1 MSIIGALHAAARA
14 YAAAGIPVFPII
26 PGDKIP
32 PSGTNSFYSATTD
45 RDQVDRWWSDNP
57 NYNIAIRLD
66 AMPWGVIDIEPGGFE
81 QWDALVKEYGAVPHT
96 YSVVTPRGGR
106 HLYYEGVLPTSVK
119 KIAKGIHEHV
129 GGIDTRGTGGYVL
142 VPPSVVK
149 GKTYAPEDP
158 AAPMPDWINVAPMPA
173 WLPKH
178 PALLKP
184 ENVAKAAAFGAP
196 VPAIHLD
203 GLLRLINPACDR
215 DTWRDVVA
223 ALANVDCPD
232 NDTRR
237 LAHWWSEGFYHG
249 GVTPYNYDGPDAVDQ
264 VYDTMPPKADG
275 VGYGTILH
283 HARQGGYEG
292 PSAVD
297 LRGPAAE
304 VFAHALSSSQD
315 EPPQPVPTNPFRLM
329 RVEELQKLPPPEWR
343 IDGIIPGG
351 QVTVIVAETGHYKT
365 FLALDMCMSVSMGIP
380 FADKQTKQGKT
391 VYAAGEGRISMA
403 HQRAPAWWMVKGVER
418 TPEFTIT
425 PLPRIADLTQGKQF
439 IEAIREDLAPGQ
451 NVGMIVID
459 TYARSIVGMVE
470 NDSDTSGA
478 FGGFAERLIH
488 EFPGAAVVVL
498 AHFGKNKSLGAR
510 GSNALRA
517 NMDTYIEMESNTE
530 KKIVDFHIG
539 QHRDAEDGQ
548 HLFFKGSP
556 VLDSLYFSPITEQDA
571 RKALASDDELS
582 GPKVGGALRSLQA
595 VGISKAVTTIVLAQH
610 LCPQQPEQ
618 SHEDWQK
625 QVTRVSRELGK
636 LSRTR
641 LAGYCEKDGNVLLW
655 FLPG

>member
-1 MSIIGALHAAARA
+1 
-14 YAAAGIPVFPII
+14 
-26 PGDKIP
+26 
-32 PSGTNSFYSATTD
+32 
-45 RDQVDRWWSDNP
+45 
-57 NYNIAIRLD
+57 
-66 AMPWGVIDIEPGGFE
+66 
-81 QWDALVKEYGAVPHT
+81 
-96 YSVVTPRGGR
+96 
-106 HLYYEGVLPTSVK
+106 
-119 KIAKGIHEHV
+119 
-129 GGIDTRGTGGYVL
+129 
-142 VPPSVVK
+142 
-149 GKTYAPEDP
+149 
-158 AAPMPDWINVAPMPA
+158 
-173 WLPKH
+173 
-178 PALLKP
+178 
-184 ENVAKAAAFGAP
+184 
-196 VPAIHLD
+196 
-203 GLLRLINPACDR
+203 
-215 DTWRDVVA
+215 
-223 ALANVDCPD
+223 
-232 NDTRR
+232 
-237 LAHWWSEGFYHG
+237 
-249 GVTPYNYDGPDAVDQ
+249 
-264 VYDTMPPKADG
+264 
-275 VGYGTILH
+275 
-283 HARQGGYEG
+283 
-292 PSAVD
+292 
-297 LRGPAAE
+297 
-304 VFAHALSSSQD
+304 
-315 EPPQPVPTNPFRLM
+315 M

-548 HLFFKGSP
+548 HLWFKGSP

-571 RKALASDDELS
+571 RKALATDDELS
-582 GPKVGGALRSLQA
+582 GPKVGQALRSLQA
-595 VGISKAVTTIVLAQH
+595 VGIGKAVSTMVLAQH
-610 LCPQQPEQ
+610 LAPQQPEQ
-618 SHEDWQK
+618 DHEGWQK
-625 QVTRVSRELGK
+625 QVSRVSKELGRS
-636 LSRTR
+636 SRTR